1 MENIKQLTKDEK
13 IEKLRA
19 YMKGEILD
27 NDLAFNVFLLLCPPK
42 NFGQDFFEHEKV
54 MYSSIIEIC
63 SITGLLKQDM
73 IDFCSQ
79 LLGIYEA
86 CFRYCVPI
94 KTEKQETNVPE
105 QYLKIFALLDFQRI
119 AKLYEKYEA
128 ANINCKYG
136 DAYKVIYPFMRQFNF
151 YEDLMCES
159 GFEFGDNCD

>member
-19 YMKGEILD
+19 YMKGKDLD

-42 NFGQDFFEHEKV
+42 NFKSDFFEHEKV

-63 SITGLLKQDM
+63 SITGIMKQDM

-94 KTEKQETNVPE
+94 KVDKQDILVSE

-119 AKLYEKYEA
+119 AKLYEKYEPA
-128 ANINCKYG
+128 DIKYKYG
-136 DAYKVIYPFMRQFNF
+136 NAYKVIYPFMRQFNF
-151 YEDLMCES
+151 YEDLM
-159 GFEFGDNCD
+159 GNGGFGDGSGK